1 MTIIEMFE
9 PYMAFISFFI
19 TILLNVWLISKKVDW
34 IILLIGNLII
44 ILVFQFFGLSE
55 YNLLNKI
62 IEWLLD
68 FIGNLLKGI
77 WDATLGKVFD
87 GIKGFFEKIANWFD

>member
-1 MTIIEMFE
+1 MSIIEMFE

-87 GIKGFFEKIANWFD
+87 GIKGFFEKIANWF

>member
-1 MTIIEMFE
+1 MSIIEMFE
-9 PYMAFISFFI
+9 PYLAFISFFI
-19 TILLNVWLISKKVDW
+19 TIILNVWLISKKVDW

-62 IEWLLD
+62 IEWLLK
-68 FIGNLLKGI
+68 FIGDLLKGI
-77 WDATLGKVFD
+77 WDATGGKIFSSPD
-87 GIKGFFEKIANWFD
+87 DPDFYLEPPIA

>member
-62 IEWLLD
+62 VEWFLD

-87 GIKGFFEKIANWFD
+87 GIKGFFEKIANWF